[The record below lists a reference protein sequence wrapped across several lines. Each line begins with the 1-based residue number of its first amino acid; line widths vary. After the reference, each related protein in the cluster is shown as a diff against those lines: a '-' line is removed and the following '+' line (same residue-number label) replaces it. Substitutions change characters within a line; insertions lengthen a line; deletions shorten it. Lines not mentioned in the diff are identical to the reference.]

1 MSRSI
6 RLLSPVALAALA
18 LSLSLGGGI
27 AHAAGPS
34 DTASKQAMSAPAPA
48 PWVQVDSAWVR
59 PMVKGQTATGGF
71 MVLTARQPLTLEG
84 FSMSRAGVP
93 ELHEMTMDGN
103 VMRMRAIPS
112 LALPAGQA
120 VMLRPGGHHLMLT
133 QLPDALKDGELLSLT
148 LKLRTAEGKSVTQA
162 INVPVKTLMVLPAA
176 SASSPMGGAGNQ
188 HHHGM
193 AH

>member
-84 FSMSRAGVP
+84 FSMTRAGVP
-93 ELHEMTMDGN
+93 ELHEMSMDGN

-162 INVPVKTLMVLPAA
+162 INVPVKTLTMLPAA

>member
-18 LSLSLGGGI
+18 LSLSLGGSI

-48 PWVQVDSAWVR
+48 PWVQVESAWVR

-103 VMRMRAIPS
+103 VMRMRAIAS